1 MAKGSQGLVFHV
13 RRLSDN
19 KDFALKFIQPKD
31 IYDYNNIKNEV
42 ALMMLCEEED
52 SILKCIDAYDFKER
66 LWVFLEMMDIGAM
79 TNLVEE
85 RRGNMDEKIC
95 AYILKQ
101 TLEGIKY
108 LHSRGI
114 VHRDIKSDNILVN
127 KKGDIKIADFGY
139 ATQLNKKR

>member
-66 LWVFLEMMDIGAM
+66 LWVFLEMMDVGAM
-79 TNLVEE
+79 TQMLEE

-95 AYILKQ
+95 AYIIRK

-139 ATQLNKKR
+139 AT